1 MWVRKSS
8 LMAPASDASRS
19 WDWRRTAISSRGSL
33 STTAP
38 FGRMGGN
45 GGTRRARPAH
55 RHRPGAGG
63 RGPPRGDGDP
73 SADGFGAPVSG
84 AWATPHIMAR
94 FAAEAEAAGYGSL
107 WTFQR
112 LLVPEGSAM
121 EPVYHSVLDP
131 MVALGYAAAV
141 TARIRLGVAV
151 INMPYISPAY
161 LAKQAASVDVL
172 SGGRL
177 DLGLGLGWMPEEFTA
192 TCAVLPGRGA
202 RTAEYIE
209 VMRRLWAGGVA
220 EFRGEHYAIPA
231 GRAAPLPVQRPG
243 PPVLRGGRAPRGLAR
258 VGRLADGGTPSS
270 RADLSR
276 IGEGIEVVKTA
287 AAAAGRDPDLR
298 VICRGV
304 VRWGAPVTVPEGG
317 GRVPLSGSFDD
328 IRG

>member
-1 MWVRKSS
+1 MR
-8 LMAPASDASRS
+8 
-19 WDWRRTAISSRGSL
+19 I
-33 STTAP
+33 
-38 FGRMGGN
+38 
-45 GGTRRARPAH
+45 
-55 RHRPGAGG
+55 
-63 RGPPRGDGDP
+63 
-73 SADGFGAPVSG
+73 GFGAPVSG
-84 AWATPHIMAR
+84 AWAAPHYLSR
-94 FAAEAEAAGYGSL
+94 FATQAEAAGYGSL

-141 TARIRLGVAV
+141 TTRIRLGVAV
-151 INMPYISPAY
+151 VNMPYLAPAY

-177 DLGLGLGWMPEEFTA
+177 DLGLGLGWMPEEFA
-192 TCAVLPGRGA
+192 AAGGVMAGRGA

-209 VMRRLWAGGVA
+209 AMRRLWAGGVT
-220 EFRGEHYAIPA
+220 EFHGEHYTIPA
-231 GRAAPLPVQRPG
+231 GWAAPLPVQRPG
-243 PPVLRGGRAPRGLAR
+243 PPVLLGGTVPGALRRA
-258 VGRLADGGTPSS
+258 GRLADGWVTSS

-276 IGEGIEVVKTA
+276 IRDGIDVVRVA
-287 AAAAGRDPDLR
+287 AAEAGRDPAALR

-328 IRG
+328 IRADTAWLAEQGVTEVFYDLNWDPLVGAPDVDPAGAAARAEEILEGLAPGR